1 MNRPIAR
8 MITFALALAAG
19 AISGGTPIAA
29 ATEPARAIF
38 AGGCFWCVEA
48 AFDAVPGV
56 MATNPGYTGGTVPAP
71 TYEQVSA
78 GGTGHAE
85 AVEVLYDPQRIGYR
99 QLLAVFWRNI
109 DPHDANGQFCDHGNQ
124 YRSAIFAVDA
134 EQRRLAED
142 SLRALATSGLLD
154 RPIVTQIAAAG
165 PFYAAEEYHRDYHL
179 KNPARYKFYR
189 WNCGRDQRLDAVWG
203 GIGTLPFEVN

>member
-1 MNRPIAR
+1 MNRRIAR
-8 MITFALALAAG
+8 MVTLALALAAG
-19 AISGGTPIAA
+19 TLSNGAVVAA
-29 ATEPARAIF
+29 AEPARAIF

-56 MATNPGYTGGTVPAP
+56 IATNPGYTGGTVPNP
-71 TYEQVSA
+71 SYEQVSA

-85 AVEVLYDPQRIGYR
+85 AVEVIYDPERTSYR

-109 DPHDANGQFCDHGNQ
+109 DPYDAGGQFCDRGNQ

-134 EQRRLAED
+134 DQRRLAEE
-142 SLRALATSGLLD
+142 SLHSLANSGLLSA
-154 RPIVTQIAAAG
+154 PIATQITDAG

-189 WNCGRDQRLDAVWG
+189 WNCGRDQRLNAVWG
-203 GIGTLPFEVN
+203 KIGKLPFQDL

>member
-1 MNRPIAR
+1 MRSAVAR
-8 MITFALALAAG
+8 NLTITLMLAAVTG
-19 AISGGTPIAA
+19 AGGTLKAA
-29 ATEPARAIF
+29 EPAHAIF

-56 MATNPGYTGGTVPAP
+56 IATTPGYTGGTVPNPA
-71 TYEQVSA
+71 YEQVSA

-85 AVEVLYDPQRIGYR
+85 AVEVRYDPERTSYR

-109 DPHDANGQFCDHGNQ
+109 DPHDTGGQFCDRGDQ

-134 EQRRLAED
+134 DQRRLAEE
-142 SLRALATSGLLD
+142 SLHSLANSGLLSA
-154 RPIVTQIAAAG
+154 PIATQITDAE

-189 WNCGRDQRLDAVWG
+189 WNCGRDQRLNAVWG
-203 GIGTLPFEVN
+203 KIGKLPFQDP

>member
-1 MNRPIAR
+1 MNRRIG
-8 MITFALALAAG
+8 MVTLALVLAVG
-19 AISGGTPIAA
+19 AVSNGTPVAA
-29 ATEPARAIF
+29 AEPARAIF

-56 MATNPGYTGGTVPAP
+56 IATNPGYTGGTVSNP

-85 AVEVLYDPQRIGYR
+85 AVEVRYDPERTSYP

-109 DPHDANGQFCDHGNQ
+109 DPHDAGGQFCDHGNP
-124 YRSAIFAVDA
+124 YRSAIFVVDA
-134 EQRRLAED
+134 EQRRLAEE
-142 SLRALATSGLLD
+142 SRYALANSGLLSA
-154 RPIVTQIAAAG
+154 PIATEISAAG
-165 PFYAAEEYHRDYHL
+165 AFYPAEEYHRDYYL

-189 WNCGRDQRLDAVWG
+189 WNCGRDQRLNAVWG
-203 GIGTLPFEVN
+203 KIGKLPFEVN

>member
-1 MNRPIAR
+1 MNRRIAR
-8 MITFALALAAG
+8 IVTLALVLSVGAA
-19 AISGGTPIAA
+19 ANGTPVAA
-29 ATEPARAIF
+29 AEPARAIF

-56 MATNPGYTGGTVPAP
+56 IATNPGYIGGTVPDP
-71 TYEQVSA
+71 TYDQVSA

-85 AVEVLYDPQRIGYR
+85 AVEVRYDPERTSYP

-109 DPHDANGQFCDHGNQ
+109 DPHDAGGQFCDHGNP

-134 EQRRLAED
+134 EQRRLAEE
-142 SLRALATSGLLD
+142 SRHALANSGLLSA
-154 RPIVTQIAAAG
+154 PIATEITDAG
-165 PFYAAEEYHRDYHL
+165 AFYPAEEYHRDYYL

-189 WNCGRDQRLDAVWG
+189 WNCGRDQRLNTVWG
-203 GIGTLPFEVN
+203 KIGKLPFEVN